1 MKRLFIFR
9 LKFKLP
15 MNQLSNPHYL
25 YLHSSIATQ
34 NQVQNYIMSLIEKF
48 EIAFDTKLN
57 KEFIVNTVTKF
68 DGTPLK
74 HSYVWFK
81 SEVVAG
87 LFLNKD
93 LEGKDRVEQ
102 YPDPNHDT
110 SEADKKFQEF
120 MNESIP
126 VGTRWVDLVDEEE
139 QLYKNTIKKIISR
152 PKESLVPFEG
162 IEPTPEQKL
171 KNPDLGM
178 ISVEFYP
185 CKITGRSNVSYSKLF
200 AVHVAK
206 DVTEAQIRKHF
217 EPFSTNKSCNTKKQE
232 YPIVQ
237 IDRKSNPH
245 SVTVNYCPTTMD
257 GIFALCMIKKLVI
270 HEKCTLNFDLYRQN

>member
-1 MKRLFIFR
+1 
-9 LKFKLP
+9 

-34 NQVQNYIMSLIEKF
+34 SQVHDYILSLIEKF
-48 EIAFDTKLN
+48 EVVLDTKLN

-81 SEVVAG
+81 SEIVAG

-93 LEGKDRVEQ
+93 LEGNDRVEQ
-102 YPDPNHDT
+102 YPDPDHDT
-110 SEADKKFQEF
+110 TEAEIKLKEF
-120 MNESIP
+120 LNESIP
-126 VGTRWVDLVDEEE
+126 FGSKWVDLVDTEERL
-139 QLYKNTIKKIISR
+139 QRNTIKNLITR
-152 PKESLVPFEG
+152 AKERLVPFVG

-185 CKITGRSNVSYSKLF
+185 CKINGRSNVSYSKLF

-206 DVTEAQIRKHF
+206 DVTEAQIRKYF
-217 EPFSTNKSCNTKKQE
+217 EPFATNKSCNTKKQE

-245 SVTVNYCPTTMD
+245 SVTVNYCPSTMD
-257 GIFALCMIKKLVI
+257 GLFALSMVKKVVI

>member
-1 MKRLFIFR
+1 
-9 LKFKLP
+9 
-15 MNQLSNPHYL
+15 MNQISNPHYL

-34 NQVQNYIMSLIEKF
+34 NQVQRYIMSLIEKF
-48 EIAFDTKLN
+48 EIAYDTKLN

-68 DGTPLK
+68 DGTLLK

-102 YPDPNHDT
+102 HPDPSHDT
-110 SEADKKFQEF
+110 SEAEKKLQEF
-120 MNESIP
+120 MCESFPI
-126 VGTRWVDLVDEEE
+126 GAKWVDLVDVEE
-139 QLYKNTIKKIISR
+139 QLYKNTIKKMISR
-152 PKESLVPFEG
+152 PKECLVHFEG

-171 KNPDLGM
+171 KNPDLDR

-185 CKITGRSNVSYSKLF
+185 CKINSPSDYRNSGRSNISYSKLF

-206 DVTEAQIRKHF
+206 DVTEAKIRKYF
-217 EPFSTNKSCNTKKQE
+217 EPFATNKSCNTKKQE

-245 SVTVNYCPTTMD
+245 SVTVNYCPSTMD